1 MKKELCTLVDDDL
14 LFHLL
19 ETKYEFPKIKILCDD
34 LNKIGEYIKKEYS
47 AFETVK
53 DAIKKE
59 LGLAKNHSKDNEV
72 KNLDK
77 QFILAL
83 HQLQKLTD
91 KLDTET
97 DLKNALLKKCKSS
110 HDFQV
115 KYAKRFKSFGINLN

>member
-1 MKKELCTLVDDDL
+1 MKKNLTTPVDDDL

-19 ETKYEFPKIKILCDD
+19 ESKYEFPRIKVLCDD
-34 LNKIGEYIKKEYS
+34 LNKIEKYIKKEYS

-77 QFILAL
+77 QFTLAL
-83 HQLQKLTD
+83 HQLQQLTN
-91 KLDTET
+91 KLDAEA
-97 DLKNALLKKCKSS
+97 DLKNALLKKCKNA
-110 HDFQV
+110 HDFQL
-115 KYAKRFKSFGINLN
+115 KYAKEFKSFGIHLN